1 VLATGYFYNNS
12 TRKYEEMAE
21 MIRLKPDWLYQAM
34 PFIYLLLGVAA
45 VIYVDT
51 PLGYVT
57 GALLMLTAC
66 LIWMKRKTNQT
77 EVRKVK

>member
-1 VLATGYFYNNS
+1 
-12 TRKYEEMAE
+12 